1 MLLMLLIA
9 AAVPI
14 AAVAAMA
21 ALTGGSPKP
30 AAGQNSRP
38 RRTTLSVA
46 ALLALVATLVPGPV
60 HAAEGDMHVFSGTVT
75 DTEGAPLADI
85 VVSVFCQYCDGAS
98 AFDPSANPN
107 PARPWPADFG
117 GATLLGEATT
127 DGAGNWSVTAAEP
140 SWAGFPLVVAWDPDA
155 EYALNGF
162 GPWELEWA
170 SHSDLAIRMADG
182 GRLSGRILADGAPP
196 PATNGWP
203 PPFTERTRFELS
215 GPAWPIGH
223 RFSLVVAADG
233 SYRTPGL
240 PDGQYGVSYLNMPP
254 GPYATGAAFPLGA
267 ISEGEHSTADH
278 SLVKYTSV
286 SGRVTD
292 ADGRALSGIRVV
304 TSPVGTSAGSL
315 VATPFGGGEVVTAAD
330 GTYSID
336 TVPGIAYQILFTSTD
351 GSYASEYYNDRT
363 PFDWGD
369 RVETPAPFFDG
380 DRVEIP
386 AEGAVTGIDAQL
398 ALGGNVSGQVR
409 DADGE
414 PNPYAWV
421 SLCLLDDSYS
431 CWSTAA
437 DESGFYEFRGVA
449 PSVYTLQGGVGRCVT
464 VGEGK
469 HVEADLVAGA
479 TQGGFVDVPPDAYYS
494 EPVGALAEQG
504 VFTSTE
510 LPRWSNGFCPDA
522 PIDRKTMAVWV
533 VRVLDGEDPEQV
545 DESRFDDVP
554 SWWFEIR
561 FIERM
566 ADLGITTGCGDGT
579 NFCPDDTVTR
589 AQMAVFLSRAYSLPE
604 GPDQGFADVPDDAWY
619 AADVARLAA
628 AGITSGCGDGTNF
641 CPGQDTTRAQMAT
654 FLWRAQNRA
663 N

>member
-1 MLLMLLIA
+1 MPEMLLMLLIA
-9 AAVPI
+9 AAVPV
-14 AAVAAMA
+14 AAVAATA
-21 ALTGGSPKP
+21 ALGGGSPKL
-30 AAGQNSRP
+30 ATGQRSRP

-46 ALLALVATLVPGPV
+46 ALLALVSTLIPGPV

-75 DTEGAPLADI
+75 DTEGAPLAGI
-85 VVSVFCQYCDGAS
+85 NVSVFCSGCDGAS
-98 AFDPSANPN
+98 TFDPSANPN

-117 GATLLGEATT
+117 GARLLGEATT

-140 SWAGFPLVVAWDPDA
+140 SWAVLPLVVAWDPDA

-162 GPWELEWA
+162 GRWELEWA

-196 PATNGWP
+196 P
-203 PPFTERTRFELS
+203 FTEWTRFELR
-215 GPAWPIGH
+215 GPAWPIGY

-240 PDGQYGVSYLNMPP
+240 PDGRYGVSYFNMP
-254 GPYATGAAFPLGA
+254 GPYATEAAFPLGA

-315 VATPFGGGEVVTAAD
+315 VATPFGGSEVVTAAD

-336 TVPGIAYQILFTSTD
+336 TVPGIAYQILFISTD

-363 PFDWGD
+363 PFDGGD

-414 PNPYAWV
+414 PFPYDWV
-421 SLCLLDDSYS
+421 SLCLLDSYS
-431 CWSTAA
+431 CWSTGT

-449 PSVYTLQGGVGRCVT
+449 PSVYTLQGGGVSRCVT

-494 EPVGALAEQG
+494 EPVGVLAEQG
-504 VFTSTE
+504 VFTGTE
-510 LPRWSNGFCPDA
+510 WGDGFCPDA
-522 PIDRKTMAVWV
+522 PIDRETMAVWV

-545 DESRFDDVP
+545 DESRFDDVSRWSFGAP
-554 SWWFEIR
+554 FV
-561 FIERM
+561 ERM
-566 ADLGITTGCGDGT
+566 ADLGVTTGCGDGT
-579 NFCPDDTVTR
+579 NFCPDRNVTR
-589 AQMAVFLSRAYSLPE
+589 AQMAVFLSRAYSLPD
-604 GPDQGFADVPDDAWY
+604 GPDPGFADVPDDAWY
-619 AADVARLAA
+619 GADVARLAA
-628 AGITSGCGDGTNF
+628 SGITRGCGDGTNF
-641 CPGQDTTRAQMAT
+641 CPSRDTTRGQMAT
-654 FLWRAQNRA
+654 FLWRAENGKS
-663 N
+663 